1 MLGIRS
7 LGNNSNI
14 ETDTACLVCDIEFHE
29 GFLVCVF
36 LVQGAKKSVF
46 TSLLATTPHPPP
58 PPPSSPPR
66 LSGKLIIEF
75 TNAKAKSTS
84 PELLDNTFFACGGI
98 IIAEIG
104 ILGVNDRKG
113 RLDLP

>member
-1 MLGIRS
+1 M
-7 LGNNSNI
+7 
-14 ETDTACLVCDIEFHE
+14 
-29 GFLVCVF
+29 CVF
-36 LVQGAKKSVF
+36 LIQGAKKSVF
-46 TSLLATTPHPPP
+46 TSLLATTPHPLP
-58 PPPSSPPR
+58 PPPSSPPK

-75 TNAKAKSTS
+75 TSAKAKSTS

>member
-1 MLGIRS
+1 MCISSTGCKEVS
-7 LGNNSNI
+7 
-14 ETDTACLVCDIEFHE
+14 FH
-29 GFLVCVF
+29 
-36 LVQGAKKSVF
+36 F
-46 TSLLATTPHPPP
+46 TTGYNTPPTP

>member
-1 MLGIRS
+1 MCIR
-7 LGNNSNI
+7 
-14 ETDTACLVCDIEFHE
+14 D
-29 GFLVCVF
+29 
-36 LVQGAKKSVF
+36 
-46 TSLLATTPHPPP
+46 
-58 PPPSSPPR
+58 R
-66 LSGKLIIEF
+66 LIIEF
-75 TNAKAKSTS
+75 TSAKAKSTS